1 MQSITG
7 AKRADTRGSQHA
19 ARCNKPPNQPVES
32 RLIVMLVYP
41 GVMAMDVFG
50 PLSKPSRRRTMP
62 PADPL
67 YRLEIAGMTKAPVA
81 TSLGIEIRPTVAL
94 DDIAG
99 PIDTLLV
106 SGGFRP
112 GRGELRPAP
121 AGVAARPTG
130 CGPGAIGSICTGAFV
145 LAAAGL
151 LDGRR
156 ATTHWALADERSA
169 AAIPRS
175 RSKPTPSTSATAT
188 STPRPA
194 SPPASISRSA

>member
-1 MQSITG
+1 MQQAT
-7 AKRADTRGSQHA
+7 H
-19 ARCNKPPNQPVES
+19 QPVEL

-50 PLSKPSRRRTMP
+50 PLEAFATANHAAGRS
-62 PADPL
+62 L

-81 TSLGIEIRPTVAL
+81 TSLGIEITPTLAL
-94 DDIAG
+94 DDIAE

-106 SGGFRP
+106 SGGFGQPEASSDQRLLAW
-112 GRGELRPAP
+112 LRANRLR
-121 AGVAARPTG
+121 ARRY
-130 CGPGAIGSICTGAFV
+130 GSICTGAFV

-151 LDGRR
+151 LDGKR
-156 ATTHWALADERSA
+156 ATTHWALADDSA
-169 AAIPRS
+169 AATPRS